1 MTVQEIIKFLG
12 GTALVLAAVAWLVRS
27 LVAHVLSRDIELFKE
42 RLQAQSAV
50 QLERLRHE
58 LRLVAAEH
66 EKRIHLLQERRAH
79 TIAEL
84 HSKIMDF
91 LAAAE
96 SFASLMEY
104 SGEPSKREKARL
116 LDEKAGEF
124 HKYFLR
130 NRIYFSEDVCEKVET
145 LFREVHDSS
154 VGLSIWLAKGEKGA
168 GDYSTQIN
176 EAWGEAWRAMK
187 DKVPPLVKAI
197 EAEFRE
203 LLGVVP
209 GDRVQSD

>member
-1 MTVQEIIKFLG
+1 MGEIVKFLG
-12 GTALVLAAVAWLVRS
+12 GTALALAAVGWLVRS
-27 LVAHVLSRDIELFKE
+27 VIVHLLSKDIESFKE
-42 RLQAQSAV
+42 QLRAQSAV

-66 EKRIHLLQERRAH
+66 EKRTQLLQERRAQ

-84 HSKIMDF
+84 YSKLMHF

-96 SFASLMEY
+96 SFASFMEW
-104 SGEPSKREKARL
+104 SGEPSKREKAKL
-116 LDEKAGEF
+116 LDGRAGEF
-124 HKYFLR
+124 HEYFLC

-145 LFREVHDSS
+145 LFREVQGSS
-154 VGLSIWLAKGEKGA
+154 VRFSVWLAQGEKGEA
-168 GDYSTQIN
+168 VATQVN
-176 EAWGEAWRAMK
+176 EAWEEAWKAMK
-187 DKVPPLVKAI
+187 DKVPPLLKAI

-209 GDRVQSD
+209 RDQVDGD